1 MPLAAERAST
11 SQDTIPGDI
20 PKRLGRYE
28 VIAELGRGA
37 MGVVYQARDPVLDR
51 LVAIKTISLELP
63 KSERA
68 EYEARFYQEA
78 RAAGRLN
85 HPNIV
90 TIYDIGRTERL
101 AYMAMEFLEGDELR
115 ALLTPGTPLAVAKA
129 IEIATQAATGLA
141 YAHENRVIHRDI
153 KPSNLMVV
161 HDALVKIMDFGI
173 ARLHESEVK
182 TMTGL
187 IMGSPKYMSPEQVTG
202 ARPDQ
207 RSDVF
212 SLGVV
217 LYEMLTGTSP
227 FAGETIHAIMYQI
240 IHFAP
245 PLPSQINRKVPE
257 MLDLIVAK
265 ALAKKLDERYA
276 NAKEMAHD
284 LRLCRDL
291 LPSAPAE
298 GERTQPSTPLNT
310 GARTGG
316 TVPLNQVIP
325 ESWDDVD
332 EPAAQRKAYGVSKA
346 FDSAEATQRLTV
358 FTGKT
363 AAPAAAPKANSPTT
377 PSRNAPAPPRPR
389 LGKAQWIWF
398 AAICVWAGGLLA
410 LFLLR

>member
-1 MPLAAERAST
+1 MPIAAEASSA
-11 SQDTIPGDI
+11 SQQTIPGDI
-20 PKRLGRYE
+20 PRRLGRYE
-28 VIAELGRGA
+28 VLSELGRGA
-37 MGVVYQARDPVLDR
+37 MGVVYKARDPVLDR
-51 LVAIKTISLELP
+51 MVAIKTISLELP

-101 AYMAMEFLEGDELR
+101 AYMAMGFLEGEELR
-115 ALLTPGTPLAVAKA
+115 ALLTPGSPLAVGKA
-129 IEIATQAATGLA
+129 IDIAVQAATGLA
-141 YAHENRVIHRDI
+141 SAHENRVIHRDI

-161 HDALVKIMDFGI
+161 RDALVKIMDFGI

-202 ARPDQ
+202 GCPDQ

-217 LYEMLTGTSP
+217 LYEILAGTSP
-227 FAGETIHAIMYQI
+227 FTGDSIHAIMYQI

-276 NAKEMAHD
+276 NATEMAHD

-291 LPSAPAE
+291 LPHAPAE
-298 GERTQPSTPLNT
+298 GERTQPSTPLN
-310 GARTGG
+310 ASVRTGG
-316 TVPLNQVIP
+316 TVPLNLNIP
-325 ESWDDVD
+325 ENRDDVE
-332 EPAAQRKAYGVSKA
+332 EPAPQRKSYGVSKA
-346 FDSAEATQRLTV
+346 FDSAEATQRLAV

-363 AAPAAAPKANSPTT
+363 PATAAAKKPSSPAM
-377 PSRNAPAPPRPR
+377 PSRNTLAQPRRR
-389 LGKAQWIWF
+389 LAKSQWFWL
-398 AAICVWAGGLLA
+398 AAIFVWAGGLLT
-410 LFLLR
+410 LFLSR